1 MADRTTMMTPKPTRE
16 PSLGELFFSFMKVG
30 LSGFGGVIA
39 WAHRMIVDQRRWMT
53 EQEFIETL
61 GFCQILPGPN
71 IGNLSIYIGARF
83 HGWRGSVAAFS
94 GLMLIPFG
102 LVLAAGALYAQFRDI
117 AAVSGALDGVSA
129 ASAGLLLA
137 MGIKMAMHIRRN
149 AVAALFALAAF
160 TGIGLLRLPF
170 PLVLLV
176 LAPLSVGT
184 AWLRRP

>member
-1 MADRTTMMTPKPTRE
+1 MADGTTMTGPNPTRD
-16 PSLGELFFSFMKVG
+16 PSMGELFFSFMKVG

-83 HGWRGSVAAFS
+83 HGWRGAVAAFS
-94 GLMLIPFG
+94 GLMLVPFG
-102 LVLAAGALYAQFRDI
+102 IVLTAAQLYAQFRDV
-117 AAVSGALDGVSA
+117 AAVSGALAGISA

-149 AVAALFALAAF
+149 AAAALFALAAF
-160 TGIGLLRLPF
+160 MGIGLFRLPF

-176 LAPLSVGT
+176 LAPLSIGT
-184 AWLRRP
+184 AWYRRS